1 MSRAEIFAKIETAN
15 AALKT
20 KAAYPDYD
28 LSLVTRCRSWRAKTF
43 GKSFRGILNT

>member
-1 MSRAEIFAKIETAN
+1 MSRTAIFAKIESAN

-28 LSLVTRCRSWRAKTF
+28 MSLLHS
-43 GKSFRGILNT
+43 LP